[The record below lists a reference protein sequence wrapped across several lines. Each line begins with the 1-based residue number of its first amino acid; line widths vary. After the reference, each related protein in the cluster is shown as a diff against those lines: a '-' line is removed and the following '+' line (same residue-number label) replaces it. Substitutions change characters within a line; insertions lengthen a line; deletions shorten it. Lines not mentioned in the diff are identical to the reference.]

1 MTHKI
6 PESIESARL
15 MLAMPQ
21 AEDWPALHAYYSDAE
36 CARYTFQQPLPES
49 ETQRVVGSLV
59 RHWERKG
66 YGPYVVREK
75 QSAAVVGLVG
85 LWFPSEW
92 PETEIKW
99 AIVREHWGKGYA
111 SEAVR
116 EIEADM
122 AALQASLP
130 MKALHVLFSGDREMI
145 DEALG
150 QYSYTVPLNQ
160 DALLFGAAVS
170 LLILLILELL
180 FALSRFVGAKA
191 WRRLHRPPLSK
202 AL

>member
-15 MLAMPQ
+15 VLAIPL
-21 AEDWPALHAYYSDAE
+21 AEDWLALHAYYSDAE
-36 CARYTFQQPLPES
+36 CARYTFQNPLPES

-99 AIVREHWGKGYA
+99 AIVRAHWGKGYA
-111 SEAVR
+111 SEAARAVQAMLPHHLPEMQPISLIDAENSR
-116 EIEADM
+116 SI
-122 AALQASLP
+122 ALA
-130 MKALHVLFSGDREMI
+130 KAL
-145 DEALG
+145 
-150 QYSYTVPLNQ
+150 
-160 DALLFGAAVS
+160 GAE
-170 LLILLILELL
+170 LEKELI
-180 FALSRFVGAKA
+180 FRSSPFHMYRH
-191 WRRLHRPPLSK
+191 RRS
-202 AL
+202 AA

>member
-1 MTHKI
+1 MSHKI

-15 MLAMPQ
+15 VLAMPQ
-21 AEDWPALHAYYSDAE
+21 AEDWLALHAYYSDAE
-36 CARYTFQQPLPES
+36 CARYTFQNPLPES

-75 QSAAVVGLVG
+75 HSASVVGLVG

-111 SEAVR
+111 SEAARAVLAMLPR
-116 EIEADM
+116 YVPDM
-122 AALQASLP
+122 QPISLIDAENARSIALA
-130 MKALHVLFSGDREMI
+130 KAL
-145 DEALG
+145 
-150 QYSYTVPLNQ
+150 
-160 DALLFGAAVS
+160 GAE
-170 LLILLILELL
+170 LEKELT
-180 FALSRFVGAKA
+180 FRNAPFHMYRH
-191 WRRLHRPPLSK
+191 RRN
-202 AL
+202 AA